1 MEYKLHL
8 KEYPRD
14 APKVVL
20 LHGLG
25 GTHRYWN
32 SGLDELTG
40 RFHVI
45 TVDLLG
51 FGDSDNPWINYTRER
66 HLGALAAHLQR
77 YDQFFVVGHSL
88 SAALALGY
96 SARNPKQVMCQLLIS
111 LPYYPSEEQAYR
123 WFRRTPSGWLMTNMF
138 SEIAACLFTRRIMGP
153 FLLRLLQKYPRE
165 IVEDLLKQNFL
176 SSTTTPW
183 QVLYNSSILQD
194 AALID

>member
-40 RFHVI
+40 LFHVI

-51 FGDSDNPWINYTRER
+51 FGDSDKPWINYTRER
-66 HLGALAAHLQR
+66 HLDALEAYLQR

-88 SAALALGY
+88 GAALALGY
-96 SARNPKQVMCQLLIS
+96 SARNPKQVMGQSLIS
-111 LPYYPSEEQAYR
+111 LPYYPTEEQAYR

-138 SEIAACLFTRRIMGP
+138 TAIAACLFTRRIMGR
-153 FLLRLLQKYPRE
+153 FLPG
-165 IVEDLLKQNFL
+165 
-176 SSTTTPW
+176 
-183 QVLYNSSILQD
+183 
-194 AALID
+194 